1 MYLSHFTGRG
11 VRIAVID
18 SGVHAAHPH
27 VGGVEQGIAIRSDG
41 SLDDDFVDR
50 LGHGTAVTAAI
61 REKAPE
67 AAIVAVKVFWG
78 SLATDAMSLVRGV
91 DEACVRGADVV
102 NLSLGTSNEAHR
114 AALAA
119 AVERATACGVVV
131 VAASEDGG
139 VRWLPGSLETVVG
152 VTADWD
158 IERDVYTLRDE
169 SGRKVI
175 GASPYPRDIP
185 GVPRE
190 HNLHG
195 ISFAVANASA
205 FAARALEAIGRSSG
219 PRLPAILDTLQREL
233 PSILPD
239 DPKPV
244 ENARGL
250 TG

>member
-1 MYLSHFTGRG
+1 MYLRQYAGRG
-11 VRIAVID
+11 VRVAVID

-27 VGGVEQGIAIRSDG
+27 VGGVEQGIAIRGDG

-61 REKAPE
+61 REKAPD
-67 AAIVAVKVFWG
+67 AAIVTIKVFWG

-91 DEACVRGADVV
+91 DEACRRGADVI
-102 NLSLGTSNEAHR
+102 NLSLGTANEAHR
-114 AALAA
+114 SALAA
-119 AVERATACGVVV
+119 AVERAAVRGVVV
-131 VAASEDGG
+131 VAAHEDAG
-139 VRWLPGSLETVVG
+139 VRWLPGSLETVIG

-158 IERDVYTLRDE
+158 IERDVYTVRDE

-205 FAARALEAIGRSSG
+205 FAARALEAIGQSSG
-219 PRLPAILDTLQREL
+219 PRLPAILETLQREL
-233 PSILPD
+233 PSKLAD
-239 DPKPV
+239 EPKPV

-250 TG
+250 AG